1 MQKPLTETAAAAVRA
16 CIIEKAGHVKLKAK
30 PPRSNTL
37 AYAAYQGMIIN
48 FNPYKASVV
57 GIMFMS
63 DEQRAIYREVEA
75 WAEANPQLRGLD
87 SDRLALETLGVW

>member
-16 CIIEKAGHVKLKAK
+16 CIMETGGHVKLKARA
-30 PPRSNTL
+30 PRANTL

-48 FNPYKASVV
+48 WNPYKASVV
-57 GIMFMS
+57 GIMFMT
-63 DEQRAIYREVEA
+63 DEQREVYREVEA

-87 SDRLALETLGVW
+87 SDRLALEK